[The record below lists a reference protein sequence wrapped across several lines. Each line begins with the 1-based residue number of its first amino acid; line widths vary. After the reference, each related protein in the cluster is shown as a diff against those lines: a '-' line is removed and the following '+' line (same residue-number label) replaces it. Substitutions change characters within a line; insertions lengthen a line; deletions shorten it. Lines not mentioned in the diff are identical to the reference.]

1 MKFEGGAILKFN
13 LKIPFPYHWQ
23 ADENQILAQHMC
35 RGGIPPKIALP
46 SSYVCSPPEIMR
58 HYRPRGTV
66 AFLPLKSTQPNPE
79 VLGQVLPLDGASTLG
94 AQCCNCPCLHH
105 LRFLT
110 SIHPIFECTHTGNT
124 TAQSWEVGAMP
135 ARPCEVNRL
144 LVRDF

>member
-1 MKFEGGAILKFN
+1 
-13 LKIPFPYHWQ
+13 
-23 ADENQILAQHMC
+23 MC

-94 AQCCNCPCLHH
+94 AQCCDCDCHVCVGTGGNCPCLHH